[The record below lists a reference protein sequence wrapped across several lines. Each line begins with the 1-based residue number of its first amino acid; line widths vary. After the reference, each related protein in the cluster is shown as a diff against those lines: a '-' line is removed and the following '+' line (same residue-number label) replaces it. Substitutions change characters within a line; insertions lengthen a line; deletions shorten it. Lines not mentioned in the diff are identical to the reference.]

1 MKKKPWSNITV
12 RVLQACFSCKEFATR
27 TKKKRNIACGNV
39 SEKEGLCFL
48 HFTFDSNKVNAI
60 KSTAVIIKT
69 KWHWMNLYSQIKKPI
84 PK

>member
-1 MKKKPWSNITV
+1 MKKKTLEQHYRASSSSLFQ
-12 RVLQACFSCKEFATR
+12 LQRICHQD
-27 TKKKRNIACGNV
+27 KKKRNIACGNV

-69 KWHWMNLYSQIKKPI
+69 KWHWMNLDSQIKKPI